1 VPGSL
6 VGGVFI
12 DDERTQVPTSRS
24 RMKSPSGTPRESRGS
39 ILHRRPVLLVAFAF
53 AVMADPVSSVAYAVE
68 AALRALRGDLA
79 LLVPTMGLVVAIIAL
94 VIVNYQQL
102 VTRYPKGGG
111 AAAATGEAFGEGWA
125 FIPIGAL
132 IVDFVLTIAIS
143 VSAGA
148 SAVIAYFP
156 GLAPWRLLLAL
167 TLVLLVGG
175 LTWFGHLGRLFFAVL
190 TLGFIAVAAT
200 VLVSGLTATPHP
212 TGTIT
217 QTPGH
222 QSLLAIALAFP
233 VAMALATG
241 VEAPSSAIAQLGQL
255 DDDGRRRFGRV
266 TLWLTLGIVG
276 TITLG
281 LAIEAHHLRIGIPPA
296 DTTQIAE
303 LARVA
308 APGPVFALFQLMT
321 ALLLLSAASSSF
333 QAGPG
338 LLKALAR
345 RHLITERFDT
355 FHAGP
360 AARAAGVP
368 DSGPAGTSDSDAG
381 SESRTDTDTVG
392 ILPGRLG
399 HTNRHYT
406 PYWGVLLFTVVSA
419 GVVTAAGGRDQE
431 LVLFYAV
438 SVFLSFLAGLTAM
451 ARFARADHR
460 RGSWLLNVFGAAVVT
475 FTLAVNLARGLPL
488 VSLAAALLVAA
499 ALYRTWVSAGRP
511 RGIGNVAAEAE
522 ADTDQVGRST
532 PVPTPAD

>member
-1 VPGSL
+1 
-6 VGGVFI
+6 
-12 DDERTQVPTSRS
+12 
-24 RMKSPSGTPRESRGS
+24 
-39 ILHRRPVLLVAFAF
+39 LLVAFAF

-68 AALRALRGDLA
+68 AALRALHGDLA
-79 LLVPTMGLVVAIIAL
+79 LLVPTMGLVIAIIAL

-102 VTRYPKGGG
+102 IARYPKGGG

-156 GLAPWRLLLAL
+156 ALAPWRLLLAL
-167 TLVLLVGG
+167 VLVIVVGG

-190 TLGFIAVAAT
+190 TLVFIAVAAC
-200 VLVSGLTATPHP
+200 VLVFGIGATPHP

-217 QTPGH
+217 HTPGH
-222 QSLLAIALAFP
+222 ASLLAVAVAFP

-255 DDDGRRRFGRV
+255 DDAGRRQFGRI

-281 LAIEAHHLRIGIPPA
+281 LAIEAHRLRIGVPPA

-308 APGPVFALFQLMT
+308 APAPVFALFQLMT

-345 RHLITERFDT
+345 H
-355 FHAGP
+355 
-360 AARAAGVP
+360 
-368 DSGPAGTSDSDAG
+368 TSHDGHSL
-381 SESRTDTDTVG
+381 G
-392 ILPGRLG
+392 ILPRGLG
-399 HTNRHYT
+399 STNSHHT
-406 PYWGVLLFTVVSA
+406 PYWGVVLFTLISAAVVA
-419 GVVTAAGGRDQE
+419 AAGGQDQE

-438 SVFLSFLAGLTAM
+438 SVFLSFLAGLAAM
-451 ARFARADHR
+451 ARFAKQGR
-460 RGSWLLNVFGAAVVT
+460 RPGSLVLNVFGAAVVA
-475 FTLAVNLARGLPL
+475 FTLVVNLARGLPM
-488 VSLAAALLVAA
+488 VSLAAALLVA
-499 ALYRTWVSAGRP
+499 LGLHRVWVRAGRP
-511 RGIGNVAAEAE
+511 RGIGSVAAEAE
-522 ADTDQVGRST
+522 SGSNEG
-532 PVPTPAD
+532 PW